1 VTSPEPPSRGV
12 VYALLAY
19 GTWGI
24 VPAYYKFIEHISVY
38 EMVAHRAVWT
48 STFGVA
54 LLLILRRFQFLRHA
68 WRNPKLLLTLLLSGV
83 MISSNWLVF
92 LWAITHAKIIETSM
106 GYFINPLFSVML
118 GVVLLHERLR
128 AGQVAAIALAAA
140 GVGYIVFNYG
150 YVPWVA
156 LFLPLTFGL
165 YGFIRKHTPV
175 DSLSGI
181 TTETLFMLPAA
192 VAYLVWNAGHGES
205 HFGPGN
211 GMDSLYLIG
220 VGVITLGP
228 LVSFAA
234 AARRV
239 RLATLGILQYLAPT
253 LTFLLG
259 VAVYR
264 EPFDHV
270 KLVAFCCIWLSLF
283 IYTLEGVRFSRVGA
297 LRSPAS
303 TMAE

>member
-1 VTSPEPPSRGV
+1 MSSPEPPSRGV
-12 VYALLAY
+12 VYALFAY
-19 GTWGI
+19 GVWGV

-38 EMVAHRAVWT
+38 DMVAHRAVWT
-48 STFGVA
+48 SAFGVA
-54 LLLILRRFQFLRHA
+54 LLLVLRRFRLIRQA
-68 WRNPKLLLTLLLSGV
+68 WSQPKLLGTLLLSGA

-92 LWAITHAKIIETSM
+92 LWAITHEKIIESSM

-118 GVVLLHERLR
+118 GVVLLRERLR
-128 AGQVAAIALAAA
+128 VGQILAIALAAI
-140 GVGYIVFNYG
+140 GVGYIILNYG

-156 LFLPLTFGL
+156 LFLPFTFGL

-181 TTETLFMLPAA
+181 TTETIFMLPAA
-192 VAYLVWNAGHGES
+192 IAFLVWNAQRGEG

-211 GMDSLYLIG
+211 GMDSVYLIG

-239 RLATLGILQYLAPT
+239 RLATLGILQYIAPT

-259 VAVYR
+259 VAVYK
-264 EPFDHV
+264 EPFDQV

-283 IYTLEGVRFSRVGA
+283 IYTVEGVRFSRVGA
-297 LRSPAS
+297 LRAPAS
-303 TMAE
+303 TLAE